1 MIIFVRSENGEIQNV
16 SGSMIAEVDRLLY
29 NLKLHMPQFEMDG
42 YKNIWIV
49 KPGAKSR
56 GRGAQIILYVNVISD
71 EIIVMFVIN

>member
-1 MIIFVRSENGEIQNV
+1 MTTFVRSENGEVQNV
-16 SGSMIAEVDRLLY
+16 SGSMLAEVDRLLY

-56 GRGAQIILYVNVISD
+56 GRGKLITLFMNVILVN
-71 EIIVMFVIN
+71 E

>member
-1 MIIFVRSENGEIQNV
+1 MITFVRSENGEVQNV
-16 SGSMIAEVDRLLY
+16 SGSMLAEVDRLLY

-56 GRGAQIILYVNVISD
+56 GRGKLITLFMNVILVN
-71 EIIVMFVIN
+71 E

>member
-1 MIIFVRSENGEIQNV
+1 MTTFVGSENGEVQNV
-16 SGSMIAEVDRLLY
+16 SGSMLAEVDRLLY

-56 GRGAQIILYVNVISD
+56 GRGKLITLFRNVILVN
-71 EIIVMFVIN
+71 E

>member
-1 MIIFVRSENGEIQNV
+1 MTTFVRSENGEVQNV
-16 SGSMIAEVDRLLY
+16 SGSMLAEVDRLLY

-56 GRGAQIILYVNVISD
+56 GRGKLITLLMNVILVN
-71 EIIVMFVIN
+71 E

>member
-1 MIIFVRSENGEIQNV
+1 MTTFVGSENGEVQNV
-16 SGSMIAEVDRLLY
+16 SGSMLAEVDRLLY

-56 GRGAQIILYVNVISD
+56 GRGKLITLFMNVILVN
-71 EIIVMFVIN
+71 E

>member
-1 MIIFVRSENGEIQNV
+1 M
-16 SGSMIAEVDRLLY
+16 SGSMLSEVDRLLY

-56 GRGAQIILYVNVISD
+56 GRGKLDKDWTCPKVPKI
-71 EIIVMFVIN
+71 

>member
-1 MIIFVRSENGEIQNV
+1 MTTFVRSENGEVQNV
-16 SGSMIAEVDRLLY
+16 SGSMLAEVDRLLY

-56 GRGAQIILYVNVISD
+56 GRGKLIMLFMNVILVN
-71 EIIVMFVIN
+71 E

>member
-1 MIIFVRSENGEIQNV
+1 MTTFVRSETGEVQNV
-16 SGSMIAEVDRLLY
+16 SGSMLAEVDRLLY

-56 GRGAQIILYVNVISD
+56 GRGKLITLFMNVILVN
-71 EIIVMFVIN
+71 E

>member
-1 MIIFVRSENGEIQNV
+1 MIETVFSMTTFVRSENGEIQNV
-16 SGSMIAEVDRLLY
+16 SGSMLAEVDRLLY

-56 GRGAQIILYVNVISD
+56 GRGKL
-71 EIIVMFVIN
+71 INL

>member
-1 MIIFVRSENGEIQNV
+1 MTTFVGSENGEVQNV
-16 SGSMIAEVDRLLY
+16 SGSMLAEVDRLLY

-56 GRGAQIILYVNVISD
+56 GRGKLITLFMNVIL
-71 EIIVMFVIN
+71 VNK